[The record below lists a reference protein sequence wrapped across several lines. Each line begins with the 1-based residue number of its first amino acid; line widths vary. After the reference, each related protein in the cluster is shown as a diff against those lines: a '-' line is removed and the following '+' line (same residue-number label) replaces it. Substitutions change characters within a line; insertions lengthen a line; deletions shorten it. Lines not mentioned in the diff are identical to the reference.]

1 MKAALSRVKKILT
14 GSTIAPHL
22 SHVRVHDGFL
32 HATDG
37 RLFAAVPCD
46 SKENFTVPAA
56 EMDRAL
62 AFENLKIEIQDG
74 CVIFKSGRTR
84 IRLGRLD
91 DSAYPLLSKPEEAE
105 WKPFT
110 PVFLNRLHRAREF
123 VSSNATQGWAMTV
136 MVMEKEVIATNNVV
150 LACIENDDTPYLG
163 MIPVWLVDFLLAA
176 EKTPSE
182 IADMGDSIAL
192 RWEDGAWI
200 HCLKVVGEFP
210 EQAKKMAVAMR
221 GRQAKWLIS
230 DEWRDVYLK
239 TLPFSE
245 RDVIVEPHMISAT
258 GEKANIETEIESPV
272 KEKSFWSPKF
282 LGPVL
287 EVASHWDI
295 DEYPKASF
303 FHGPGIRGVI
313 VGKIA

>member
-1 MKAALSRVKKILT
+1 MKQALARVKKILT

-22 SHVRVHDGFL
+22 SHVRVYDGYL

-62 AFENLKIEIQDG
+62 AFEKLTIEIQDG
-74 CVIFKSGRTR
+74 SVIFKSGRTR

-91 DSAYPLLSKPEEAE
+91 DSAYPLLSRPADAQ
-105 WKPFT
+105 WRAFT
-110 PVFLNRLHRAREF
+110 PVFLNRLNRARAF

-163 MIPVWLVDFLLAA
+163 MIPVWLVDFLLAG
-176 EKTPSE
+176 ETLPKE
-182 IADMGDSIAL
+182 IADMGDSIAV

-200 HCLKVVGEFP
+200 HCLKVASTYP
-210 EQAKKMAVAMR
+210 EQAQEMAVKMR
-221 GRQAKWLIS
+221 GRQAAWLIPE
-230 DEWRDVYLK
+230 EWRDTYLK
-239 TLPFSE
+239 TLPFAE
-245 RDVIVEPHMISAT
+245 RDVIVEPNMISAA
-258 GEKANIETEIESPV
+258 GDKANIETEIESPV
-272 KEKSFWSPKF
+272 SGKSFWSPKF

-295 DEYPKASF
+295 HEYPKPTF